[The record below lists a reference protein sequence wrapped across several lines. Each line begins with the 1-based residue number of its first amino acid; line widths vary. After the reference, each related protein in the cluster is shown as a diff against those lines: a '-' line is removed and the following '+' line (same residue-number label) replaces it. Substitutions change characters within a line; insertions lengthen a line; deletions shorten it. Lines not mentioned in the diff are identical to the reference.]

1 MLTTLTPESLTVQID
16 ATALGFSDTSEFV
29 QIASSGWI
37 GQSEAET
44 AARFGLTMRQP
55 GFHLIVLGEP
65 GSGRTSLTLKLMQE
79 IGAQFEK
86 PHDLVML
93 NNVESPETPI
103 ALYLQAGA
111 GALLRQAMDAYIRL
125 LAKTIP
131 AMLTEAAK
139 GENKSESEPAG
150 KHQAIADFLT
160 IELAKIND
168 GLKNQAI
175 DSTKLSAY
183 LNALKQDT
191 LENIEVFQAGSN
203 DADGDLE
210 SLLNRYRVNLLVD
223 HRNAKGAP
231 VIYDDDPSM
240 LSLFGGLESNGDGN
254 STPDFMRIRAG
265 NLLKANGG
273 ILMLHLRDIHADQ
286 QNGSQIIEKL
296 HRFLRNG
303 HVQVEE
309 SAGASAQSSAG
320 HCSLEPL
327 KAVVKVVL
335 IASREDY
342 YALQEESYEFA
353 RHFKIKVDFVESFPA
368 TPANYQAV
376 AQYIFQQ
383 CAEHSLPH
391 FSADAVAIVVRQMQ
405 RRIDDQTRISTDF
418 SYLQSLLF
426 ESAALAIASNV
437 SLVSAVDVESAL
449 KQQYQRHQHPEQQLR
464 HSIIDGEL
472 LISLKGRVVGQING
486 LSHIDLG
493 DASFGSPVR
502 ISARCHAGDK
512 GVINIDREVK
522 MSGPNHDKGIFIL
535 QSWLSASFANLAPL
549 AMHASIVFE
558 QEYYGVEGDS
568 ASCAELFALLSDLSG
583 LALPQGIAVTGA
595 LNQHGEVMPIGGVNE
610 KIEGY
615 FRVCQQSGLD
625 GTQGVIIPARNQSHL
640 LLAQEVID
648 AVKQSKF
655 HIYTIAHVL
664 DGIAL
669 LSGLAAGQP
678 DVYGNYLEN
687 TVMGEV
693 QNALRNYRDIYRN
706 NHHLN
711 NQQGGLYER

>member
-1 MLTTLTPESLTVQID
+1 MLTTLNPESLTVQID
-16 ATALGFSDTSEFV
+16 AHALGFSDTSELI
-29 QIASSGWI
+29 QTSGASWI
-37 GQSEAET
+37 GQAEAET
-44 AARFGLTMRQP
+44 AARFGLTMQQP

-65 GSGRTSLTLKLMQE
+65 GAGRTSLTLKLMQE
-79 IGAQFEK
+79 IAAQSEK
-86 PHDLVML
+86 PHDLVIL
-93 NNVESPETPI
+93 NNIEVPETPI

-111 GALLRQAMDAYIRL
+111 GAALRQAMDAYIRL

-131 AMLTEAAK
+131 AMLAEAAK
-139 GENKSESEPAG
+139 VENKSESEPAC

-160 IELAKIND
+160 LELAKINTS
-168 GLKNQAI
+168 LKSQVI
-175 DSTKLSAY
+175 DDSKLSTY

-191 LENIEVFQAGSN
+191 LENIEVFQSGSN

-210 SLLNRYRVNLLVD
+210 SLLSRYRVNLLVD

-240 LSLFGGLESNGDGN
+240 LSLFGGLESTGDGN
-254 STPDFMRIRAG
+254 TTPDFMRIRAG

-273 ILMLHLRDIHADQ
+273 MLMLHLRDIHADQ

-309 SAGASAQSSAG
+309 SAGSSAQSSAG

-353 RHFKIKVDFVESFPA
+353 RYFKIKVDFVERFSA

-376 AQYIFQQ
+376 AQYISQQ
-383 CAEHSLPH
+383 SAEHNLPH
-391 FSADAVAIVVRQMQ
+391 LSADAVAIVIRQMQ
-405 RRIDDQTRISTDF
+405 RRIDDQTRVSTDF
-418 SYLQSLLF
+418 SYLRALLF
-426 ESAALAIASNV
+426 ESAAIAGDA
-437 SLVSAVDVESAL
+437 SLISAMHVECAL

-472 LISLKGRVVGQING
+472 LISLKGKVVGQING

-522 MSGPNHDKGIFIL
+522 MSGPNHDKGIYIL

-625 GTQGVIIPARNQSHL
+625 GTQGVIIPARNRLHL
-640 LLAQEVID
+640 LLDQEVIH
-648 AVKQSKF
+648 AVAQGQF

-669 LSGLAAGQP
+669 LTGLAAGQP

-711 NQQGGLYER
+711 NQQAGLYER

>member
-1 MLTTLTPESLTVQID
+1 MLTTLTSQSLTVQID
-16 ATALGFSDTSEFV
+16 AHAFGFSDTSELL
-29 QIASSGWI
+29 QTPSAGWI
-37 GQSEAET
+37 GQAEAET
-44 AARFGLTMRQP
+44 AARFGLAMRQP

-79 IGAQFEK
+79 IAAQSEK
-86 PHDLVML
+86 PHDLVIL
-93 NNVESPETPI
+93 YNAETPETPI
-103 ALYLQAGA
+103 VLYLQAGA
-111 GALLRQAMDAYIRL
+111 GAALRQAMDGYIRL

-131 AMLTEAAK
+131 VMLAELSK
-139 GENKSESEPAG
+139 GEHQVETELVG
-150 KHQAIADFLT
+150 KRQVIADFLT
-160 IELAKIND
+160 LELAKIND
-168 GLKNQAI
+168 SLQTWAI
-175 DSTKLSAY
+175 DASKLSAY
-183 LNALKQDT
+183 LHAVKQDT

-203 DADGDLE
+203 DAEGDLE
-210 SLLNRYRVNLLVD
+210 SFLSRYHVNLLVD
-223 HRNAKGAP
+223 HRNAQGAP

-240 LSLFGGLESNGDGN
+240 LSLFGGLESTTDGN
-254 STPDFMRIRAG
+254 PAPDFMRIRAG

-273 ILMLHLRDIHADQ
+273 MLMLHLRDIQADQ
-286 QNGSQIIEKL
+286 QNGSQMIEKL

-303 HVQVEE
+303 HVQLEE

-320 HCSLEPL
+320 HCSLAPL
-327 KAVVKVVL
+327 KTVVKVVL

-353 RHFKIKVDFVESFPA
+353 RHFKIKVDFVESFLA
-368 TPANYQAV
+368 TSANYQAV
-376 AQYIFQQ
+376 AQYISQQ
-383 CAEHSLPH
+383 CAEHNLPH
-391 FSADAVAIVVRQMQ
+391 LSADAVAIVIRQMQ

-418 SYLQSLLF
+418 AYLQSLLF
-426 ESAALAIASNV
+426 ESAAIAMASNA
-437 SLVSAVDVESAL
+437 SLVSVADVEGAL

-472 LISLKGRVVGQING
+472 LISLKGKVVGQING

-522 MSGPNHDKGIFIL
+522 MSGPNHDKGIYIL

-625 GTQGVIIPARNQSHL
+625 GTQGVIIPSRNQSHL

-648 AVKQSKF
+648 AVEQDQF

-669 LSGLAAGQP
+669 LTGLAAGQP

-706 NHHLN
+706 NHHLS
-711 NQQGGLYER
+711 NQQAGLYER

>member
-1 MLTTLTPESLTVQID
+1 MLTTLTPESLTVQIN
-16 ATALGFSDTSEFV
+16 ANALGFSDTSEF
-29 QIASSGWI
+29 IKTPSTGWI
-37 GQSEAET
+37 GQAEAEK
-44 AARFGLTMRQP
+44 AARFGLTMSPP

-65 GSGRTSLTLKLMQE
+65 GSGRTSQTLNLMQE
-79 IGAQFEK
+79 VAAQSEK
-86 PHDLVML
+86 PHDLVIL
-93 NNVESPETPI
+93 YNTEIPETPT
-103 ALYLQAGA
+103 ALYLQAGT
-111 GALLRQAMDAYIRL
+111 GILLRQAMDAYIRL
-125 LAKTIP
+125 LAKSIP
-131 AMLTEAAK
+131 SMFGDAAK
-139 GENKSESEPAG
+139 DENKGESDLIG
-150 KHQAIADFLT
+150 KQQVIADFLT
-160 IELAKIND
+160 FELAKIGDRFQSQVID
-168 GLKNQAI
+168 GGKF
-175 DSTKLSAY
+175 SAY

-191 LENIEVFQAGSN
+191 LDNIEVFQAGSN
-203 DADGDLE
+203 DADSDLE
-210 SLLNRYRVNLLVD
+210 SFLSRYRVNLLVD
-223 HRNAKGAP
+223 HRNTKGAP
-231 VIYDDDPSM
+231 VIYDDDPSL
-240 LSLFGGLESNGDGN
+240 LSLFGGLESSGDGN
-254 STPDFMRIRAG
+254 NLPDFMRIHAG

-273 ILMLHLRDIHADQ
+273 MLMLHLRDIHADQ

-327 KAVVKVVL
+327 KAIVKVVL
-335 IASREDY
+335 IASREDFY
-342 YALQEESYEFA
+342 GLQEASYELA
-353 RHFKIKVDFVESFPA
+353 RYFKIKVDFVESFAA
-368 TPANYQAV
+368 TPANYRAI
-376 AQYIFQQ
+376 AQYVSWQ
-383 CAEHSLPH
+383 CTENSLPH
-391 FSADAVAIVVRQMQ
+391 FTADAVALLIRRLQ

-418 SYLQSLLF
+418 AHLRSLVF
-426 ESAALAIASNV
+426 ESAAIARDISP
-437 SLVSAVDVESAL
+437 VSAAEVETAL
-449 KQQYQRHQHPEQQLR
+449 KQQYQRHQYPEQQLR
-464 HSIIDGEL
+464 DSIIEGEL
-472 LISLKGRVVGQING
+472 LINLKGKVVGQING

-522 MSGPNHDKGIFIL
+522 MSGPNHDKGIYIL

-640 LLAQEVID
+640 LLAQEVIE
-648 AVKQSKF
+648 AVEQGQF

-669 LSGLAAGQP
+669 LTGLAAGQP

-711 NQQGGLYER
+711 NQQGGIYER

>member
-1 MLTTLTPESLTVQID
+1 MLTTLNPESLTVQIN
-16 ATALGFSDTSEFV
+16 ANALGFSDTSEFT
-29 QIASSGWI
+29 QAPGAGWI
-37 GQSEAET
+37 GQAEAET

-55 GFHLIVLGEP
+55 GFHLIVLGEA
-65 GSGRTSLTLKLMQE
+65 GSGRTSLTLELMQE
-79 IGAQFEK
+79 IAAQSEK
-86 PHDLVML
+86 PHDLAIL
-93 NNVESPETPI
+93 YNIESPETPI
-103 ALYLQAGA
+103 TLYLQAGV
-111 GALLRQAMDAYIRL
+111 GIQLRQAMDAYIRL
-125 LAKTIP
+125 LAKSIP
-131 AMLTEAAK
+131 TMLSEVAK
-139 GENKSESEPAG
+139 GENKTEIESAG

-160 IELAKIND
+160 LQLAKINNSLQSQVID
-168 GLKNQAI
+168 G
-175 DSTKLSAY
+175 SKLSAY

-191 LENIEVFQAGSN
+191 LENIEVFQASSN

-210 SLLNRYRVNLLVD
+210 SLLSRYRVNLLVD

-240 LSLFGGLESNGDGN
+240 LSLFGGLESTGDGN
-254 STPDFMRIRAG
+254 NTPDFMRIRAG

-273 ILMLHLRDIHADQ
+273 MLMLHMRDIHADQ

-309 SAGASAQSSAG
+309 SSGASAQSSAG

-327 KAVVKVVL
+327 KAVVKLVL

-353 RHFKIKVDFVESFPA
+353 RHFKIKVDFVESFSA

-376 AQYIFQQ
+376 AQYISQQ
-383 CAEHSLPH
+383 CAEHNLPH
-391 FSADAVAIVVRQMQ
+391 FTADAVAVVIRQMQ

-418 SYLQSLLF
+418 AHLRSLVF
-426 ESAALAIASNV
+426 ESAAIARDK
-437 SLVSAVDVESAL
+437 SLVSAAEVEAAL
-449 KQQYQRHQHPEQQLR
+449 KQQYQRHQYPEQQLR

-472 LISLKGRVVGQING
+472 LINLKGKVVGQING

-640 LLAQEVID
+640 LLAQEVIH
-648 AVKQSKF
+648 AV
-655 HIYTIAHVL
+655 
-664 DGIAL
+664 
-669 LSGLAAGQP
+669 
-678 DVYGNYLEN
+678 
-687 TVMGEV
+687 
-693 QNALRNYRDIYRN
+693 
-706 NHHLN
+706 
-711 NQQGGLYER
+711 

>member
-1 MLTTLTPESLTVQID
+1 MLTTLTSQSLTVQID
-16 ATALGFSDTSEFV
+16 AHAFGFSDTSELIQNPV
-29 QIASSGWI
+29 AGWI
-37 GQSEAET
+37 GQAEAET
-44 AARFGLTMRQP
+44 AARFGLTMQQP

-65 GSGRTSLTLKLMQE
+65 GAGRTSLTLKLMQE
-79 IGAQFEK
+79 IATQSEK
-86 PHDLVML
+86 PHDLVIL
-93 NNVESPETPI
+93 NNMEVPEAPV

-111 GALLRQAMDAYIRL
+111 GATLRHAMDAYIRS
-125 LAKTIP
+125 LAKTMP
-131 AMLTEAAK
+131 AMLAEAAK
-139 GENKSESEPAG
+139 VEIKGESVTAA

-160 IELAKIND
+160 LELAKINTS
-168 GLKNQAI
+168 LKSQVI
-175 DSTKLSAY
+175 DDNKLSTY

-191 LENIEVFQAGSN
+191 LENIEVFQSGTN

-210 SLLNRYRVNLLVD
+210 SLLSRYRVNLVVD
-223 HRNAKGAP
+223 HRNTKGAP

-240 LSLFGGLESNGDGN
+240 LSLFGGLESTGDGN
-254 STPDFMRIRAG
+254 TIPDFMRIRAG

-273 ILMLHLRDIHADQ
+273 MLMLHLRDIHADQ

-309 SAGASAQSSAG
+309 SAGASAQSTAG

-353 RHFKIKVDFVESFPA
+353 RHFKIKVDFVESFSA

-376 AQYIFQQ
+376 AQYVSQQ

-391 FSADAVAIVVRQMQ
+391 FSADAVAIAIRQMQ
-405 RRIDDQTRISTDF
+405 RRIDEQTRVSTDF
-418 SYLQSLLF
+418 SYLRALLF
-426 ESAALAIASNV
+426 ESAAIAGDS
-437 SLVSAVDVESAL
+437 SLISAAHVEGAL

-472 LISLKGRVVGQING
+472 LISLKGKVVGQING

-522 MSGPNHDKGIFIL
+522 MSGPNHDKGIYIL

-615 FRVCQQSGLD
+615 LD
-625 GTQGVIIPARNQSHL
+625 R
-640 LLAQEVID
+640 
-648 AVKQSKF
+648 K
-655 HIYTIAHVL
+655 
-664 DGIAL
+664 
-669 LSGLAAGQP
+669 
-678 DVYGNYLEN
+678 
-687 TVMGEV
+687 
-693 QNALRNYRDIYRN
+693 
-706 NHHLN
+706 
-711 NQQGGLYER
+711 